1 MHQAEDE
8 VRRSEGLVRAALA
21 GMEAFR
27 DKQGFIDPL
36 SAAQSTGTLLMQ
48 DMSEKIRLENDY
60 FVVSKATSPDAP
72 TVVGLKTRIDGID
85 SQIAQLKSEL
95 TGNSAAGRTI
105 AASLATFE
113 ELELK
118 RIFAEKL
125 YTMAQDG
132 LERARLKA
140 EQQNIFISTFVQPAM
155 PEDAKYPER
164 LSLSLL
170 IPLGLLIVWG
180 IFALIGAAV
189 EDHRY

>member
-1 MHQAEDE
+1 
-8 VRRSEGLVRAALA
+8 
-21 GMEAFR
+21 
-27 DKQGFIDPL
+27 
-36 SAAQSTGTLLMQ
+36 MQ